1 VGEAVGE
8 AEGVAGGDAIGVAV
22 GGSLSYWLLVAG
34 GGFSSTVGVGRGFS
48 STVGVGRGFS
58 STVGA
63 ALVRSVRGSE
73 AGVGVVIVVRG
84 K

>member
-1 VGEAVGE
+1 MGEAVGE

-48 STVGVGRGFS
+48 STVGAGP
-58 STVGA
+58 
-63 ALVRSVRGSE
+63 VRSVRGVE
-73 AGVGVVIVVRG
+73 AGVGVVLVVRG

>member
-1 VGEAVGE
+1 MGE

-48 STVGVGRGFS
+48 STVG
-58 STVGA
+58 A

>member
-34 GGFSSTVGVGRGFS
+34 GGFSSTVGVR
-48 STVGVGRGFS
+48 RGFS

-63 ALVRSVRGSE
+63 GPVRSVRGGVE
-73 AGVGVVIVVRG
+73 AGVGVVLVVRG

>member
-48 STVGVGRGFS
+48 STVG
-58 STVGA
+58 A